1 MCPCKMHHHH
11 HTVHQIS
18 SNVLS
23 GYIAHRSQRPLCLA
37 VCVIVKNDEFTLCA
51 MCVSVAMAA
60 TAETSFHYINSL
72 VLCVARGSAEARH
85 HRQLQPV
92 VSSSFLGFDSLFL
105 HLILYPSLVL
115 FLIICEFAL
124 KCDIRRIQERFR
136 FPVSTASVVVLLYSM
151 PTLNIDAPNKM
162 HRMQIFGNFS
172 RKERD
177 RHTK

>member
-1 MCPCKMHHHH
+1 MRG
-11 HTVHQIS
+11 TWQR
-18 SNVLS
+18 
-23 GYIAHRSQRPLCLA
+23 RS
-37 VCVIVKNDEFTLCA
+37 
-51 MCVSVAMAA
+51 
-60 TAETSFHYINSL
+60 
-72 VLCVARGSAEARH
+72 ARY

-136 FPVSTASVVVLLYSM
+136 FPGSTASAVVLIYSM
-151 PTLNIDAPNKM
+151 PTMNIDAPNKM

-177 RHTK
+177 RHTKRICIALYQYNPSRLATIKATPAKV